1 MVDNPAKPQMKKLPE
16 GGFGVSWWPGAES
29 NQGQGCLVLVL
40 LFYKASVDWGCIKS
54 KTMNIA
60 YSSLVK
66 ISADQAID
74 LYIRS
79 TLGERRPI
87 NNRQAF
93 ENMYKHANLIISAWD
108 EDKLVGISRS
118 LTDFSYVAYLS
129 DLAVDVQYQKQ
140 GIGKQLIKE
149 TKSYLEQDCMLVLLA
164 APKAREY
171 YGPLGFEQ
179 HPSAW
184 ILKKG
189 MK

>member
-1 MVDNPAKPQMKKLPE
+1 MD
-16 GGFGVSWWPGAES
+16 
-29 NQGQGCLVLVL
+29 
-40 LFYKASVDWGCIKS
+40 I
-54 KTMNIA
+54 T
-60 YSSLVK
+60 YSSLVR
-66 ISADQAID
+66 ISPDQAID

-87 NNRQAF
+87 HNRKAF

-108 EDKLVGISRS
+108 DDKLVGISRT

-129 DLAVDVQYQKQ
+129 DLAVDTQYQKQ
-140 GIGKQLIKE
+140 GIGKRLIQE
-149 TKSYLEQDCMLVLLA
+149 TKVHLDQDCMLVLLA

-184 ILKKG
+184 TLKRALK
-189 MK
+189 

>member
-1 MVDNPAKPQMKKLPE
+1 MKI
-16 GGFGVSWWPGAES
+16 V
-29 NQGQGCLVLVL
+29 
-40 LFYKASVDWGCIKS
+40 
-54 KTMNIA
+54 
-60 YSSLVK
+60 YSSSTN

-87 NNRQAF
+87 HNREAF

-108 EDKLVGISRS
+108 EDKLIGISRS

-140 GIGKQLIKE
+140 GVGKRLIQE
-149 TKSYLEQDCMLVLLA
+149 TKAKLEQDCMLVLLA

-171 YGPLGFEQ
+171 YRPLGFEQ

-184 ILKKG
+184 TLKKAL
-189 MK
+189 K

>member
-1 MVDNPAKPQMKKLPE
+1 MKI
-16 GGFGVSWWPGAES
+16 S
-29 NQGQGCLVLVL
+29 
-40 LFYKASVDWGCIKS
+40 
-54 KTMNIA
+54 
-60 YSSLVK
+60 YSSSTN

-87 NNRQAF
+87 HNRKAF

-108 EDKLVGISRS
+108 DDKIVGISRT

-140 GIGKQLIKE
+140 GIGKRLIQE
-149 TKSYLEQDCMLVLLA
+149 TKAYLDQDCMLVLLA

-184 ILKKG
+184 TLKKAL
-189 MK
+189 K

>member
-1 MVDNPAKPQMKKLPE
+1 MYT
-16 GGFGVSWWPGAES
+16 S
-29 NQGQGCLVLVL
+29 
-40 LFYKASVDWGCIKS
+40 SVR
-54 KTMNIA
+54 
-60 YSSLVK
+60 
-66 ISADQAID
+66 ISPDQAID

-87 NNRQAF
+87 HNRQAF
-93 ENMYKHANLIISAWD
+93 ENMYKYANLIISAWD
-108 EDKLVGISRS
+108 ADKLVGVSRS

-140 GIGKQLIKE
+140 GIGKRLIQE
-149 TKSYLEQDCMLVLLA
+149 TKAKLEQDCMLVLLA

-184 ILKKG
+184 TLKKTL
-189 MK
+189 K

>member
-1 MVDNPAKPQMKKLPE
+1 
-16 GGFGVSWWPGAES
+16 
-29 NQGQGCLVLVL
+29 
-40 LFYKASVDWGCIKS
+40 
-54 KTMNIA
+54 MNIT
-60 YSSLVK
+60 YSSSAK

-87 NNRQAF
+87 HKRQAF
-93 ENMYKHANLIISAWD
+93 ENMYQHANLIISAWD
-108 EDKLVGISRS
+108 SDKLVGVSRS

-140 GIGKQLIKE
+140 GIGKQLIEK
-149 TKSYLEQDCMLVLLA
+149 TKSSLEPECMLVLLA

-184 ILKKG
+184 ILKKDR
-189 MK
+189 K